1 MKKYVAGFI
10 LLSVMMT
17 GVNAQQDQLIGA
29 RFPSLSPDA
38 SQIAFSYMG
47 DIWVVSSEGG
57 QATRLTN
64 HTAYEREPVWSPDG
78 TQIAFTSNRTG
89 NNDIFLIPVSGGE
102 PEQIT
107 FHTSSDVATDFSP
120 DGRWIYFTSGRT
132 SSAGTWQIPIGGGNA
147 LPVLETHWSR
157 PYDARVHPDGEG
169 ILFSLGWENGSKW
182 RRGYRGANSATI
194 WFMGSGEEEAQLL
207 VQDESNSFWPAW
219 GPSGDRIYFVSDREF
234 GNSNIWSA
242 ARDGS
247 DQQPVTR
254 FRRNDIRWMRMAKNV
269 PVAAYERD
277 FGIWLTD
284 LETGRSEAVQIDAP
298 NEMKENRTVTLSNES
313 VSEFRVSPDGKKIA
327 AVIRGEIFVLSTD
340 GDYARNITN
349 SPWRERDIA
358 WGAES
363 RRIIYVSDPEANPDL
378 YIISALGNSDPTRL
392 TRTSDDVL
400 GPLLSPDGEWIAY
413 YHGHRQIRLIR
424 PDGSGDRLLVED
436 DFGGRF
442 GEPTAAMWQWFDRDR
457 IPTSTPSV
465 SRPARRWLSPTPL
478 MMREARYGLLTAGPS
493 SSHRTVQATVFP
505 NSLVRRISTDCCCS
519 RGLPNSMRTSS
530 RRSLQPRVMKHLK
543 VKRRQVVTDLTQR
556 MLW

>member
-1 MKKYVAGFI
+1 MKKCVAGFI
-10 LLSVMMT
+10 LMIVMMT

-247 DQQPVTR
+247 DQQSVTR

-269 PVAAYERD
+269 PMAAYERD
-277 FGIWLTD
+277 FGIWLTN
-284 LETGRSEAVQIDAP
+284 LETGRSEAVPIAAP

-442 GEPTAAMWQWFDRDR
+442 GDGFSWSPD
-457 IPTSTPSV
+457 
-465 SRPARRWLSPTPL
+465 SR
-478 MMREARYGLLTAGPS
+478 
-493 SSHRTVQATVFP
+493 
-505 NSLVRRISTDCCCS
+505 
-519 RGLPNSMRTSS
+519 
-530 RRSLQPRVMKHLK
+530 
-543 VKRRQVVTDLTQR
+543 
-556 MLW
+556 